1 MASLN
6 ALCNRILK
14 SPSSVIEFHAHL
26 IRKGLEKSLFLS
38 QKLITMYSD
47 TCNITSAQLVFDQR
61 FEKNV
66 LLYNSIIRGNAINGL
81 FEASL
86 RLYHEMRYLGL
97 KPDKF
102 TYPFVIK
109 ACSQLGE
116 LELGKRI
123 HVAIVEAKLDRD
135 GLILCYLVE
144 MYAKFGFVTAA
155 HQLFERISYR
165 SLSIWTAIVTGYIR
179 AGDLSKSWSLFQDM
193 RLEGA
198 RPGVVILAS
207 VISTCN
213 SKEFLQQGLGF
224 HGYAIISGMS
234 SDSLVSNSIL
244 AMYINCESLEL
255 ACLYFSGM
263 CQQGI
268 NSWADIILSFSQK
281 GLEERAI
288 KILARLNPNSGVLV
302 KLIFED
308 SNLGKLGLDS
318 RVIHG
323 FVTKSGLG
331 SDCFVNNL
339 LLTMYSRRGDMGN
352 AWEMFKEMTLKD
364 LVSWNSMVSGYV
376 NNNLYAGALNVFNKM
391 IIEGVEPN
399 HVTLSAII
407 QACVEIG
414 SFEKGKQIHGYI
426 LRREIKSDMILIN
439 SLLLIYC
446 SVEEIGISR
455 SLFDQLLERDE
466 VTWNVMIDGYVQ
478 KGEVREAFRL
488 FREMQMECFSPNSF
502 TIASLLFG
510 CSYSSAMEHGRAL
523 HAHVVKTISRMDSV
537 LGTSLIDMYAK
548 CGCIVSACS
557 VFISLTVKHLPSWNA
572 LIVGYGVHGK
582 GREALSLFSQ
592 LELEGLRPN
601 HITVSCVLLACSHSG
616 LVRESWQCF
625 SRMIRAYQI
634 KPTSENCACMVDVL
648 CRAGELEEAERL
660 LRKIPNEASSG
671 AWGSLLGSSVSHGVV
686 EVAERA
692 ADMLKVLEPENYGH
706 YVLMSNVYRA
716 KERWGEAGEIRERM
730 RRKGAKKRPGLSW
743 IEVNGKFNVFSA
755 GEVSN
760 S

>member
-14 SPSSVIEFHAHL
+14 SPSSVMEFHAHL

-86 RLYHEMRYLGL
+86 RLYHEMLYLGL

-102 TYPFVIK
+102 TYPFLIK
-109 ACSQLGE
+109 ACTQLGE

-123 HVAIVEAKLDRD
+123 HVEIVEAKLDRD

-144 MYAKFGFVTAA
+144 MYAKFGFVAAA
-155 HQLFERISYR
+155 HQLFDRISYR
-165 SLSIWTAIVTGYIR
+165 NLSIWTAIVTCYIR

-268 NSWADIILSFSQK
+268 NSWADIILSFSRK

-331 SDCFVNNL
+331 SDCFVNNS

-352 AWEMFKEMTLKD
+352 AWKMFKEMTLKD

-376 NNNLYAGALNVFNKM
+376 NNNLYEGALNVFNKM

-455 SLFDQLLERDE
+455 
-466 VTWNVMIDGYVQ
+466 M
-478 KGEVREAFRL
+478 
-488 FREMQMECFSPNSF
+488 
-502 TIASLLFG
+502 
-510 CSYSSAMEHGRAL
+510 
-523 HAHVVKTISRMDSV
+523 
-537 LGTSLIDMYAK
+537 
-548 CGCIVSACS
+548 
-557 VFISLTVKHLPSWNA
+557 
-572 LIVGYGVHGK
+572 GYGVHGK

-692 ADMLKVLEPENYGH
+692 ADKLKVLEPENYGH